1 VSDYPHRVGCK
12 HGIADF
18 TEFFSTNKTNMPQNE
33 RQAKEVATSRIR
45 QPNEKKWSD
54 DDFMD
59 YDEGFVLC
67 WISSWRK
74 WHGVSEMS

>member
-1 VSDYPHRVGCK
+1 
-12 HGIADF
+12 
-18 TEFFSTNKTNMPQNE
+18 MPQNE